1 MCRGHGDSVFN
12 ALQTSRRGP
21 AHSRR
26 SGAAPG
32 QTWEQLRPGSRTDPA
47 HLRPDL
53 TALAPLE
60 RCDERAA
67 LWGPEMG
74 RRFAA
79 PGASGCQSPRPYLLG
94 GSARPPK
101 TDSQDPCF
109 HGVFTEVRI
118 SAAKPMLH
126 VMDGHGT
133 FALTAGHVCTSVR
146 GSCGASPTAEP
157 LSYAGSLLR
166 PGSVIIRPG
175 SLVLGSQ
182 GSRGHSWLP

>member
-12 ALQTSRRGP
+12 ALQTPRRGP
-21 AHSRR
+21 AHSRT

-32 QTWEQLRPGSRTDPA
+32 QTREQLRPGSRTDPA

-67 LWGPEMG
+67 LWGPETG

-79 PGASGCQSPRPYLLG
+79 PGASGCQSPRPSLLG

-101 TDSQDPCF
+101 TN
-109 HGVFTEVRI
+109 
-118 SAAKPMLH
+118 
-126 VMDGHGT
+126 
-133 FALTAGHVCTSVR
+133 AG
-146 GSCGASPTAEP
+146 P
-157 LSYAGSLLR
+157 
-166 PGSVIIRPG
+166 
-175 SLVLGSQ
+175 VL
-182 GSRGHSWLP
+182 SRGVHRGEDLSSKVYAPRHGWSWYVRSHCRTRLHECQRELRCLSNS